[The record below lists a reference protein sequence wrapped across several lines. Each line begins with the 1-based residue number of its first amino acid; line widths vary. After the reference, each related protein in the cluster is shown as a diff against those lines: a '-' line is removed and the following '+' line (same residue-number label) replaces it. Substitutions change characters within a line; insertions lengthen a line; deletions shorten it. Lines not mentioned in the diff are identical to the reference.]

1 MLLTSIFLEIRK
13 ICTRQ
18 IAHNEASMVIIA
30 TMLFPSNNA
39 EKLRFV
45 ALYIIKTTDIIV
57 VMYVNSFIKINFYKN
72 TTIRLK
78 VL

>member
-1 MLLTSIFLEIRK
+1 
-13 ICTRQ
+13 
-18 IAHNEASMVIIA
+18 MVIIA
-30 TMLFPSNNA
+30 TMLFPSNNV